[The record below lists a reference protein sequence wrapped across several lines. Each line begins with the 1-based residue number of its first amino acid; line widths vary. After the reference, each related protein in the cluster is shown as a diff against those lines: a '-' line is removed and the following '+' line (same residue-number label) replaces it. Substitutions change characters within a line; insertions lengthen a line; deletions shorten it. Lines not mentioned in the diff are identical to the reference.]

1 MQYLPANIY
10 QQYSILR
17 SAPYFIE
24 ILNTNVNKGN
34 AVQKIAEH
42 LKITPEKI
50 MCIGDQDND
59 LAMLQYAGLGVA
71 MGNAPEEIKKVAK
84 FITLS
89 NKEHGVAV
97 AINKFI

>member
-1 MQYLPANIY
+1 M
-10 QQYSILR
+10 SIKETR
-17 SAPYFIE
+17 
-24 ILNTNVNKGN
+24 
-34 AVQKIAEH
+34 VQKIAEH
-42 LKITPEKI
+42 LKITPEK

-89 NKEHGVAV
+89 NKEHGVKRLL
-97 AINKFI
+97 INLFKHDIFCVLSLMSTKLYSNCDPS